1 VTIKTLRASPNIA
14 SFKHALRMRSL
25 STAPTAAIAPG
36 SNLAQISNM
45 DITALAML
53 VMMEAAQDAQSD
65 LSSLLEQ
72 MQKVQLERSQ
82 ERQISKIV
90 GEVTRSLNSPSWRRP
105 HAR

>member
-1 VTIKTLRASPNIA
+1 
-14 SFKHALRMRSL
+14 
-25 STAPTAAIAPG
+25 
-36 SNLAQISNM
+36 M